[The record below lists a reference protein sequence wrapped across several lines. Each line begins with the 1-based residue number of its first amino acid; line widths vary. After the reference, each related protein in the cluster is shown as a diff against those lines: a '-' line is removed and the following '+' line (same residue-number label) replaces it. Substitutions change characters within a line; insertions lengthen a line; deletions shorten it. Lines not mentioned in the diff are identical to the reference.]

1 MSFEQIKK
9 KCPEGWKSFQGCVT
23 KARIEQTDEEY
34 EFLEL
39 YGYLVLE
46 FFPSHGIEIERSHY
60 CDIKGDKQYNYFIYR
75 HDSHEGNT
83 RDSLSFPEEAITEAF
98 EILERKG

>member
-1 MSFEQIKK
+1 MNFEEIKK
-9 KCPEGWKSFQGCVT
+9 KCPKGWKSFQDCVT

-46 FFPSHGIEIERSHY
+46 FFPSHGIEIERYISVDHGVVY
-60 CDIKGDKQYNYFIYR
+60 YIYIGEKIPTMNR
-75 HDSHEGNT
+75 IHT
-83 RDSLSFPEEAITEAF
+83 PQEAIARAF
-98 EILERKG
+98 EILEDKDE